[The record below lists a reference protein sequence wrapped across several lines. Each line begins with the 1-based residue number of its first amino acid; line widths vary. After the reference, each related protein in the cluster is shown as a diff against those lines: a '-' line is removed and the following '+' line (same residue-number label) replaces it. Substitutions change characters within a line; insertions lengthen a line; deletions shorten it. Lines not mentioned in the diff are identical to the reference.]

1 MSHSLRAELLRK
13 RVDTAL
19 PVASILRTIHVIKAT
34 CVCRSTAT
42 REKKKL
48 GISLFS
54 CTTVL
59 FFSFL
64 LFGCCL
70 LLVCLLRLS
79 GTLNHKRTH
88 THTRIRLRVHMYEN
102 IFGIFVNPLGRA
114 LHLPWTRS
122 QNEKRAHFFL
132 TTAFFFFYIYFTS
145 SSELKGE
152 GAHQAQAR
160 KREKKKKM
168 RIRFAALYEP
178 LQQLLL
184 PTRAVMLLISDPR
197 SLILYCNAFS
207 TSL

>member
-1 MSHSLRAELLRK
+1 MLSRLLVRA
-13 RVDTAL
+13 D
-19 PVASILRTIHVIKAT
+19 PPQP
-34 CVCRSTAT
+34 
-42 REKKKL
+42 EKKKL

-54 CTTVL
+54 CTAVL
-59 FFSFL
+59 FFLF
-64 LFGCCL
+64 FGCCL
-70 LLVCLLRLS
+70 LLVRLLRLS

-132 TTAFFFFYIYFTS
+132 TTAFFFYFTS
-145 SSELKGE
+145 SSEFKGE

-160 KREKKKKM
+160 KREKKEPKKKM

-197 SLILYCNAFS
+197 SLILYCIAFS

>member
-132 TTAFFFFYIYFTS
+132 TTAFFFFLYIFYFLFRIERRRRPPS
-145 SSELKGE
+145 ASEKE
-152 GAHQAQAR
+152 G
-160 KREKKKKM
+160 KKKKDAYSLCGAL
-168 RIRFAALYEP
+168 RTTAAT
-178 LQQLLL
+178 
-184 PTRAVMLLISDPR
+184 PTSYKGGHASHQ
-197 SLILYCNAFS
+197 
-207 TSL
+207 

>member
-1 MSHSLRAELLRK
+1 MLSRLL
-13 RVDTAL
+13 
-19 PVASILRTIHVIKAT
+19 
-34 CVCRSTAT
+34 VCADPPQP
-42 REKKKL
+42 EKKKNWAFHCFHAL
-48 GISLFS
+48 QCF
-54 CTTVL
+54 

-132 TTAFFFFYIYFTS
+132 TTAFFFFLYIFYFLFRIERRRRPPS
-145 SSELKGE
+145 ASEKE
-152 GAHQAQAR
+152 G
-160 KREKKKKM
+160 KKKKDAYSLCGAL
-168 RIRFAALYEP
+168 RTTAAT
-178 LQQLLL
+178 
-184 PTRAVMLLISDPR
+184 PTSYKGGHASHQ
-197 SLILYCNAFS
+197 
-207 TSL
+207 